1 MKKTRSPP
9 MSPETIKRVRRTERF
24 MKKEANTSN
33 KKLENIIKKQ
43 RSQMAKIVKKEIDNN
58 RNFMNFLNQIKNL
71 NPSPFSARVKKM
83 GINGSNYSPNA
94 VKRRLNY
101 FKKNNINGSNYSP
114 TAVKRRLNYLKKNK
128 STK

>member
-1 MKKTRSPP
+1 MKRTRSPP
-9 MSPETIKRVRRTERF
+9 MSPETIKRVRRAEHF

-43 RSQMAKIVKKEIDNN
+43 RSQMAKFVKKEIDKNN

-71 NPSPFSARVKKM
+71 NPSPFSVRVKNL

-101 FKKNNINGSNYSP
+101 
-114 TAVKRRLNYLKKNK
+114 LKKNK

>member
-1 MKKTRSPP
+1 MKRTRSPP
-9 MSPETIKRVRRTERF
+9 MSPETIKRVRRTEHF

-43 RSQMAKIVKKEIDNN
+43 RSQMAKIVKKEIDKNN
-58 RNFMNFLNQIKNL
+58 RNLMNFLNQIKNL
-71 NPSPFSARVKKM
+71 NPSPFSARVKNL

-101 FKKNNINGSNYSP
+101 LKKNKSTNYSP
-114 TAVKRRLNYLKKNK
+114 NAVKRRLNYLKKK
-128 STK
+128 